1 MFSTCYF
8 WFGKKVTQ
16 TLNYRPNEMLHIN
29 VTDSYTNAHDNMEVT
44 PDLSQDQTRDAQ
56 RPFPA

>member
-1 MFSTCYF
+1 
-8 WFGKKVTQ
+8 
-16 TLNYRPNEMLHIN
+16 MLHIN
-29 VTDSYTNAHDNMEVT
+29 VTDSYMNAHDNMEVT